1 MYVYTQIHAGNLSIN
16 VFTNMILFQLS
27 GAVPMTATRG
37 HSSQI
42 IAYCLWTTFP
52 ITLCSIYQ
60 VSLFPAVCHKPC
72 LFSYLYT
79 VYLALV
85 AVVLHCFCVGFAD
98 ICFFVVLSA
107 GAHSLL
113 PYVSLIKSCT
123 WIVHKLTEYSV
134 VM

>member
-1 MYVYTQIHAGNLSIN
+1 
-16 VFTNMILFQLS
+16 
-27 GAVPMTATRG
+27 MTSTRG

-42 IAYCLWTTFP
+42 IAYCLWTSFP

-72 LFSYLYT
+72 LFPYLYT
-79 VYLALV
+79 VYF

-98 ICFFVVLSA
+98 IGFCSSQISA
-107 GAHSLL
+107 GALSLL
-113 PYVSLIKSCT
+113 PYMTPKSCT
-123 WIVHKLTEYSV
+123 WIFHKFTEYSV